1 MLKNAPNLFYCMYYL
16 HAMAIAVK
24 CRIKK
29 QKKILFFKNRISF
42 GFSSQKKKS
51 FTFELLNFKAFSF

>member
-42 GFSSQKKKS
+42 GFSSQKKS
-51 FTFELLNFKAFSF
+51 LLLLNY